1 MSERLLVG
9 KDQLLKP
16 RELYRYTWPALIASL
31 GSIVIGL
38 TDSLLISY
46 YSTSALAGVALGA
59 AVYELPINMLLGGL
73 MAYRILAPRIHG
85 YNTAHRETI
94 GLAIVLK
101 SLLPIAGLLTAITI
115 ASSVYGYYQFDDE
128 TWSHAFSYSA
138 ARAPSFVTVVAS
150 SAMSIT
156 LVVWGR
162 TRIPLLVFLIAAPMN
177 LLVDYVLIYGVG
189 SAPELGALGAG
200 IGSTISTML
209 PLPVLIA
216 LIMKNRSLVP
226 DPTVAE
232 HYKGW
237 QKMTRPAVWSALV
250 DYGGNIAFTMIIAVS
265 GAAAVAGMRFGAQLH
280 LLAFIVISSTSSAA
294 LYILGKEFPTQRNT
308 IRKGTHELRHTFF
321 TIGFIAGGV
330 ILLMSLAVSPV
341 ISPDPNV
348 NSAFRVSAVII
359 AALCPVAGVTY
370 ANVTLLRLFGLTN
383 HEFISNAVGVWC
395 AQIPVA
401 LVLCLLSDGILPFI
415 GLGAYWLFRCVLSHR
430 QVTRYV
436 QLTKEK

>member
-1 MSERLLVG
+1 MGEKLLVG
-9 KDQLLKP
+9 KNRLLKP
-16 RELYRYTWPALIASL
+16 RELYQYTWPALLSSV
-31 GSIVIGL
+31 GSIFIGI
-38 TDSLLISY
+38 TDSLLISH
-46 YSTSALAGVALGA
+46 YSTAALAGVALGA
-59 AVYELPINMLLGGL
+59 ALCELVINMLQGGL
-73 MAYRILAPRIHG
+73 MAYRILAPRAGGHDAP
-85 YNTAHRETI
+85 NRETV

-101 SLLPIAGLLTAITI
+101 SLLPIAGLLAAVTI
-115 ASSVYGYYQFDDE
+115 ASSIYGYYYFDNE

-138 ARAPSFVTVVAS
+138 ARAPSFVAIVAS

-156 LVVWGR
+156 LITWGL
-162 TRIPLLVFLIAAPMN
+162 TRIPLLMFLISAPTN
-177 LLVDYVLIYGVG
+177 LVIDYVLIYGAG
-189 SAPELGALGAG
+189 PAPELGALGAG

-216 LIMKNRSLVP
+216 LIMKNRSLVA
-226 DPTVAE
+226 DSTVAE

-280 LLAFIVISSTSSAA
+280 LLAFIVISSVSSAA
-294 LYILGKEFPTQRNT
+294 LYILGKEFSTHRNT
-308 IRKGTHELRHTFF
+308 IKKGTHELRRTFF

-330 ILLMSLAVSPV
+330 ILLISLAVSPV
-341 ISPDPNV
+341 ISPDPDV
-348 NSAFRVSAVII
+348 NSAFRVSAVIV
-359 AALCPVAGVTY
+359 AALCPLAGVTY

-401 LVLCLLSDGILPFI
+401 LAFCLLSDGILPFI
-415 GLGAYWLFRCVLSHR
+415 GLGAYWLFRCVLSHW
-430 QVTRYV
+430 QVT
-436 QLTKEK
+436 